1 MLLKR
6 ELRSGCSALAIVCVL
21 GTATPVL
28 AQSASN
34 EELFKLIQELQ
45 TKQRALENKLG
56 AANSEIARLKSQQS
70 RNSAHTA
77 APTGMVVG
85 AQPAG
90 INPGLAGFGPSPDPR
105 RAVSTT
111 NVRVEAAGG
120 YNGSGF
126 GEVGGSLAVP
136 LGDAF
141 GFQIDALGGMAEE
154 NGIAGAA
161 AHLFWRDPEVGAL
174 GLYGSYLYGTG
185 NWGFDSNGF
194 ANSGMYDFKGG
205 VEGQLYLGQ
214 FTLQGIVGVEWNNFG
229 SGDAYTYNGESE
241 ARFFDDIRLAWYATD
256 DFKLSIGHRYTND
269 VNQIVGGLEYLA
281 NFGGGTAAS
290 LFLDASYS
298 TERPDYGYYSDRSSG
313 DDFTVL
319 AGIRVYFG
327 SAYTSAPSA
336 RTGGYYS
343 KSDGYI
349 PTKAPSRPGERS
361 LKQRDRG
368 DLMPS
373 YLGFDVGDLPKA
385 RKAAV
390 VGLPGVPG
398 APGNP
403 GTPGAPGAPSS
414 DGTPGTPGKDGLPGA
429 PGSDGT
435 PGTPGKDGLPGAPGS
450 DGPPGTPGS
459 DGVPGAPG
467 ESGPPGVPG
476 SDGLPGTPGSSGEP
490 GTPGPEG
497 APGVPGSPGP
507 SGPPGPAGPPG
518 P

>member
-1 MLLKR
+1 M
-6 ELRSGCSALAIVCVL
+6 E
-21 GTATPVL
+21 
-28 AQSASN
+28 
-34 EELFKLIQELQ
+34 
-45 TKQRALENKLG
+45 
-56 AANSEIARLKSQQS
+56 
-70 RNSAHTA
+70 
-77 APTGMVVG
+77 
-85 AQPAG
+85 AG
-90 INPGLAGFGPSPDPR
+90 
-105 RAVSTT
+105 
-111 NVRVEAAGG
+111 GG
-120 YNGSGF
+120 YNGAGF

-136 LGDAF
+136 LGDRY

-174 GLYGSYLYGTG
+174 GLYGSYLYGTAD
-185 NWGFDSNGF
+185 WGFDSNGF

-205 VEGQLYLGQ
+205 LEGQLYLGQ

-229 SGDAYTYNGESE
+229 SGDAFGYYGQSE

-256 DFKLSIGHRYTND
+256 DFKLSIGHRYTNGA
-269 VNQIVGGLEYLA
+269 NQLVGGLEYLA
-281 NFGGGTAAS
+281 DFGGGTAAS

-298 TERPDYGYYSDRSSG
+298 TERPDYGYYGDHYSG

-327 SAYTSAPSA
+327 SGSTPAPSTS
-336 RTGGYYS
+336 TGGYFS
-343 KSDGYI
+343 KEHGYI
-349 PTKAPSRPGERS
+349 PAKAPSQPGGRS

-385 RKAAV
+385 RKATV

-403 GTPGAPGAPSS
+403 GTPGTPGTPGAAGAPGS
-414 DGTPGTPGKDGLPGA
+414 DGTPGTPGTPGKDGLPGT

-450 DGPPGTPGS
+450 NGD
-459 DGVPGAPG
+459 PGAPG
-467 ESGPPGVPG
+467 APGKDGLPGTPG

-497 APGVPGSPGP
+497 SPGVPGSPGP
-507 SGPPGPAGPPG
+507 SGPPGPPGPPG

>member
-1 MLLKR
+1 MILKK
-6 ELRSGCSALAIVCVL
+6 ELRGSCSALAIVCVL
-21 GTATPVL
+21 GMATPVL
-28 AQSASN
+28 AQTASN

-45 TKQRALENKLG
+45 TKQRALENRLG

-70 RNSAHTA
+70 KNSAYTV
-77 APTGMVVG
+77 APAGSVVG
-85 AQPAG
+85 AQAASL
-90 INPGLAGFGPSPDPR
+90 NPGVVSFSPPPDPR

-185 NWGFDSNGF
+185 DWGFDSNGF

-205 VEGQLYLGQ
+205 LEGQLYLGQ

-229 SGDAYTYNGESE
+229 SEDAFGYYGQSE

-256 DFKLSIGHRYTND
+256 AFKLSIGHRYTNG
-269 VNQIVGGLEYLA
+269 VNQLVGGFEYLA
-281 NFGGGTAAS
+281 NFGSGTAAS
-290 LFLDASYS
+290 LFLDASYGN
-298 TERPDYGYYSDRSSG
+298 ERPDYSYYGDRSSG

-327 SAYTSAPSA
+327 SANTSVPSA
-336 RTGGYYS
+336 STGGYYS

-349 PTKAPSRPGERS
+349 PAKAPSQSGERS

-373 YLGFDVGDLPKA
+373 YLGFDVGDLPKV
-385 RKAAV
+385 RKTPV
-390 VGLPGVPG
+390 VGLPGALG

-403 GTPGAPGAPSS
+403 GTPGASGSDGAPGS
-414 DGTPGTPGKDGLPGA
+414 PGKDGLPGA
-429 PGSDGT
+429 PGSNGEPGT
-435 PGTPGKDGLPGAPGS
+435 PGESGPPGAPGKDGLPGAPGLS
-450 DGPPGTPGS
+450 GDPGT
-459 DGVPGAPG
+459 
-467 ESGPPGVPG
+467 
-476 SDGLPGTPGSSGEP
+476 
-490 GTPGPEG
+490 
-497 APGVPGSPGP
+497 PGSPGP
-507 SGPPGPAGPPG
+507 SGP
-518 P
+518 

>member
-1 MLLKR
+1 MHFKR
-6 ELRSGCSALAIVCVL
+6 ELRGGCSALAIVCVL
-21 GTATPVL
+21 GMATPVL
-28 AQSASN
+28 AQAASN

-45 TKQRALENKLG
+45 TKQKALENKLG
-56 AANSEIARLKSQQS
+56 AANSEITRLKSRQS
-70 RNSAHTA
+70 KSSAYTA
-77 APTGMVVG
+77 APTVG
-85 AQPAG
+85 AQAAS
-90 INPGLAGFGPSPDPR
+90 INPGLVGFSPPPDPR

-141 GFQIDALGGMAEE
+141 GFQIDAMGGMAEE

-185 NWGFDSNGF
+185 DWGFDSNGF
-194 ANSGMYDFKGG
+194 ANSGMNNFKGG
-205 VEGQLYLGQ
+205 LEGQLYLGQ

-229 SGDAYTYNGESE
+229 NGNAYAYSGESE

-256 DFKLSIGHRYTND
+256 DFKLSIGHRYTNGA
-269 VNQIVGGLEYLA
+269 NQLVGGLEYLA

-290 LFLDASYS
+290 LFVDASYS
-298 TERPDYGYYSDRSSG
+298 NERPDYSYYGNRSSG

-327 SAYTSAPSA
+327 SGNASVSSAS
-336 RTGGYYS
+336 TGGYYS

-349 PTKAPSRPGERS
+349 PTKASSQPGERS

-385 RKAAV
+385 RKAPV
-390 VGLPGVPG
+390 VGLPGAPG
-398 APGNP
+398 AAGNP
-403 GTPGAPGAPSS
+403 GTPGNPGAPGQG
-414 DGTPGTPGKDGLPGA
+414 GTPGTPGVPGA

-435 PGTPGKDGLPGAPGS
+435 PGTPG
-450 DGPPGTPGS
+450 T
-459 DGVPGAPG
+459 
-467 ESGPPGVPG
+467 
-476 SDGLPGTPGSSGEP
+476 DGLPGTPGAE
-490 GTPGPEG
+490 GPTGPPG
-497 APGVPGSPGP
+497 APGDSGPAGPMGPPGAE
-507 SGPPGPAGPPG
+507 GPPGPPGPVGPPG